1 MGGPVDLLDF
11 LIPLWAGSALG
22 LDATMI
28 GLLVATELLVSF
40 VARFPAGLLA
50 DVSDRRSIAA
60 VGAALYGI
68 SCAGYAFSSAPA
80 MAFASAVVGGVGGAL
95 FWVPLRAMV
104 SETVA
109 EDSSS
114 FPRLMAW
121 QETGSWVAFVT
132 GLTLIGSLDF
142 HGVFLGASLACFI
155 AAALLVSAPRHP
167 VLRLGRE
174 ARAIPTRRHW
184 PMLFATGVTSLAEA
198 AIGLL
203 LLLHLQSAF
212 DLDVVTVALVFL
224 PGAIVMSLMPVPAH
238 RLAMRIGRRK
248 VVAIAALSSAL
259 FAFSL
264 GFAPSPLLIA
274 ALWILSG
281 AAWATIIPIE
291 QSVIAEVS
299 GDRAG
304 KGFGLYESA
313 RLAGAGAGVLAAGIS
328 YETTN
333 WQIACFLFA
342 SIIALGALIT
352 PWAVKRAGA
361 TNFPRDSEPRKSA
374 PPVSSPAVVVQGA
387 ALRTEP
393 TQKLTEEE
401 TVTNTRADRS
411 KITGLMW
418 HVAIFAVVQTGL
430 ALTGW
435 SWITDTFSTN
445 DLGAHLGTGGRPELE
460 GVPSLI
466 YNAGKIWVLVVIIDV
481 LWTTAT
487 TLKSEPVHNKRGH
500 REDAGD

>member
-1 MGGPVDLLDF
+1 MTSVRWSAALVGGPVDLLDF

-22 LDATMI
+22 VDATMI

-50 DVSDRRSIAA
+50 DVSDRRCIAA
-60 VGAALYGI
+60 AGAAIYGI
-68 SCAGYAFSSAPA
+68 SCVGYAFSSSPA
-80 MAFASAVVGGVGGAL
+80 IAFASAVVGGVGGAL

-121 QETGSWVAFVT
+121 QETGSWVAFVA

-142 HGVFLGASLACFI
+142 RGVFLGASLACFI

-167 VLRLGRE
+167 VLRLSQE
-174 ARAIPTRRHW
+174 APAIPSRRHW
-184 PMLFATGVTSLAEA
+184 PMLLATAVTSLAEA

-212 DLDVVTVALVFL
+212 DFDVVSVALVFL

-238 RLAMRIGRRK
+238 RLTMRIGRRK

-281 AAWATIIPIE
+281 AAWATISPIE
-291 QSVIAEVS
+291 QSVIAEAS

-304 KGFGLYESA
+304 RGFGLYESA
-313 RLAGAGAGVLAAGIS
+313 RLAGAGAGAIAAGIS
-328 YETTN
+328 YATTN

-342 SIIALGALIT
+342 SIIAMGALIT
-352 PWAVKRAGA
+352 PWAVKRSGA
-361 TNFPRDSEPRKSA
+361 TNFPRDSNPLETA
-374 PPVSSPAVVVQGA
+374 PQISSPAAEAKGTA
-387 ALRTEP
+387 PRTES
-393 TQKLTEEE
+393 TQEEK
-401 TVTNTRADRS
+401 TVTKTQAYRS
-411 KITGLMW
+411 RFTGLTW
-418 HVAIFAVVQTGL
+418 HAAIFAVVQIGL

-435 SWITDTFSTN
+435 SWIIDSFSTN
-445 DLGAHLGTGGRPELE
+445 DLGAHLGSGGRPELE
-460 GVPSLI
+460 GVPSFI
-466 YNAGKIWVLVVIIDV
+466 YNAGKIWVIVLIIDV
-481 LWTTAT
+481 LWTVMAGR
-487 TLKSEPVHNKRGH
+487 KRK
-500 REDAGD
+500 